1 MLWVF
6 QWGNVRNLLWNL
18 EWETGIEPATFSL
31 GNRPSI
37 ENKEHSG
44 FSHLIL
50 AIENTGYSKFC
61 LAESLTVFKRSSPG
75 TTQPPPTKL
84 RSSHD
89 VISASGCQPGI

>member
-1 MLWVF
+1 MMKIADID
-6 QWGNVRNLLWNL
+6 R
-18 EWETGIEPATFSL
+18 A
-31 GNRPSI
+31 
-37 ENKEHSG
+37 KE
-44 FSHLIL
+44 LIRMCRAGRL
-50 AIENTGYSKFC
+50 YDIDRWIAEGYSIIC